1 MDVLESKYLKEKL
14 TIKYGIPI
22 AFIKGGSSL
31 TIRHNFIND
40 WQNAGSKK
48 IINAM
53 VLSDFDPAG
62 YRIKDTLIGS
72 LQSDFRNE
80 LKGIALN
87 AFHIGITPKQIAKYN
102 LHSDLD
108 AKESDKN
115 FIHFVNVTNSLKAYE
130 LDSLKPNQLAD
141 I

>member
-1 MDVLESKYLKEKL
+1 
-14 TIKYGIPI
+14 
-22 AFIKGGSSL
+22 
-31 TIRHNFIND
+31 
-40 WQNAGSKK
+40 
-48 IINAM
+48 M

-72 LQSDFRNE
+72 LQSDFKNE

-130 LDSLKPNQLAD
+130 LDSLKPNQLLEEVEEAIKNCID
-141 I
+141 INLLNDEIEKYNNDLDEIETIRKKFTLALVG